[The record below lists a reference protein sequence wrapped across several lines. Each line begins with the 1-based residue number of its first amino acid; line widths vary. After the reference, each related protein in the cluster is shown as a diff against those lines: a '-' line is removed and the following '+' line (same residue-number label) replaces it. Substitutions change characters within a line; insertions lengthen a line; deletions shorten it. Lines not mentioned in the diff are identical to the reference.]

1 MPTPDPDRI
10 NLENPDIQPA
20 ADASMLQPVPAE
32 TPQPAAFLN
41 GPSGVGWGFLLYLL
55 LFAIFRTFFSFLGR
69 FLELNRAPLIWK
81 YMAGEIF
88 FLTSATVP
96 ALIMARLE
104 RRPFDAYGLPRR
116 SAFGRNFWIG
126 LLWGI
131 IAISVLLLA
140 LRSVGVFYFGNLAL
154 TPTRAFE
161 YACFWGVFFLIVGL
175 VEEFF
180 LRGYTQFTLSR
191 GLGFW
196 PTAIILSTAFGAVH
210 LSNKGEDAVGALG
223 AALIGLFFCLTL
235 RRTGD
240 LWFAVGLHASW
251 DWGETFLY
259 GVPDSG
265 MVAPGHLM
273 NPSSHG
279 PDWLSGG
286 SVGPEASL
294 FVFILIGLMALLFH
308 RLYRDVKYRP

>member
-1 MPTPDPDRI
+1 MHMPDPDRP
-10 NLENPDIQPA
+10 NLENPQEQPT
-20 ADASMLQPVPAE
+20 ADLSMPQPVHAE

-41 GPSGVGWGFLLYLL
+41 GPSGVGWSFLLYLL
-55 LFAIFRTFFSFLGR
+55 LFAIFRTFFSFVGR
-69 FLELNRAPLIWK
+69 FLELNHAPLIWK
-81 YMAGEIF
+81 YMGGEIF
-88 FLTSATVP
+88 FLISATVP

-104 RRPFDAYGLPRR
+104 GRRFGAYGLPRR
-116 SAFGRNFWIG
+116 AAFGRNFRVG

-131 IAISVLLLA
+131 IAISILLLA
-140 LRSVGVFYFGNLAL
+140 LRAVGVFYFGSLAL
-154 TPTRAFE
+154 TASQGFE
-161 YACFWGVFFLIVGL
+161 YACFWGVFFLIVAL

-196 PTAIILSTAFGAVH
+196 PTAIILSSAFGAVH

-223 AALIGLFFCLTL
+223 AAMIGLFFCLTL

-240 LWFAVGLHASW
+240 LWFAVGMHASW

-265 MVAPGHLM
+265 MVAPGHLL

-279 PDWLSGG
+279 PAWLSGG

-294 FVFILIGLMALLFH
+294 FVFILIGLMALVFH
-308 RLYRDVKYRP
+308 RWYREVEYRP